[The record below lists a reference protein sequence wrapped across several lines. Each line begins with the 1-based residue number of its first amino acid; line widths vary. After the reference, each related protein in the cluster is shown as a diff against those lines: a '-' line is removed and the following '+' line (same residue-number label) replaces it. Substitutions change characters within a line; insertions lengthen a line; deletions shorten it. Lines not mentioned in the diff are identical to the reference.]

1 MYITDPLQF
10 IGLHL
15 FIFALSV
22 ATALF
27 EIQIEGANGWA
38 AKLPTW
44 RYAPAWIHKYL
55 NLTELTG
62 YHVYLTSV
70 LLLLFHFPIFLA
82 GWSLYV
88 ELTILSCYFTFNVIW
103 DFLWF
108 VLNPAFGW
116 CRYEKKSIWW
126 FQKWIGSFPL
136 NYYSALAIGGF
147 LAIMRGMTA
156 DADGNQLLGSIAI
169 PLQHG
174 IGWLIGVSISIAF
187 TSVIIRKHG
196 CPMPAIP
203 EKSISPAV
211 ILPAHGAQ
219 A

>member
-15 FIFALSV
+15 FIFVLSV

-44 RYAPAWIHKYL
+44 RYAPAWTKKYL

-62 YHVYLTSV
+62 YHIYLTSI
-70 LLLLFHFPIFLA
+70 LLLLFHFPIILS

-88 ELTILSCYFTFNVIW
+88 ELTVLSAYFAFNVIW

-136 NYYSALAIGGF
+136 NYYTAIAISGMLAV
-147 LAIMRGMTA
+147 LRGMTPEA
-156 DADGNQLLGSIAI
+156 TGSELFGTLATPI
-169 PLQHG
+169 QHG
-174 IGWLIGVSISIAF
+174 LGWLIGVSLSIAGV
-187 TSVIIRKHG
+187 SMMIRKRG
-196 CPMPAIP
+196 CPIVIPDKSMSTVVVMP
-203 EKSISPAV
+203 V
-211 ILPAHGAQ
+211 HGS
-219 A
+219 